1 LFDKLLGKKELE
13 KHIRTLET
21 QIEQLRSENES
32 TSARL
37 ASKDETTRKAISQ
50 KQVVEE
56 ELNTA
61 KKKIETL
68 EHKISVF
75 SKDTSPD
82 ITFRNISSISIKSM
96 ANYVYQIGSMRALDN
111 SLVTAYLQPGQSV
124 SDLEN
129 GRELLESLGHE
140 TVGLVD
146 KIVSHTGVAVFY
158 DTGGMVREAVAPFL
172 PVDVSS
178 CQMDVRFDA
187 TPLQELMDRKVNLCV
202 LLAHAGESFIGIT
215 DNPGSFAD
223 YQIVRSSVKG
233 KHTKGGWSQ
242 RRFERLR
249 DEDIQ
254 HHVKKVKDALKKMV
268 DGSSTEI
275 TFMLTGG
282 ESRLVFGILAGFDY
296 PVVNRRFDVVV
307 DKKMID
313 RILKEVWSSKRYGI

>member
-13 KHIRTLET
+13 AHIRTLEV

-37 ASKDETTRKAISQ
+37 ASKDEITRKAISQ

-56 ELNTA
+56 ELNSA

-68 EHKISVF
+68 EHKISVL
-75 SKDTSPD
+75 SKDASPD
-82 ITFRNISSISIKSM
+82 VRFQNISSIFIKSM
-96 ANYVYQIGSMRALDN
+96 ANYIHRIGSMQALDN
-111 SLVTAYLQPGQSV
+111 SLVTAYLQPGQPL

-129 GRELLESLGHE
+129 GHELFESLGPE
-140 TVGLVD
+140 TIGLFD
-146 KIVSHTGVAVFY
+146 KIVSPTGFAVFY
-158 DTGGMVREAVAPFL
+158 DTGGIVREALAPFL
-172 PVDVSS
+172 PLDVSS
-178 CQMDVRFDA
+178 WQMDVRFDA
-187 TPLQELMDRKVNLCV
+187 VPLQKLMDRDVNLCV
-202 LLAHAGESFIGIT
+202 LIAHAGESFIGIT
-215 DNPGSFAD
+215 DNPGSFTE

-254 HHVKKVKDALKKMV
+254 HHVKKVKDALVKMI
-268 DGSSTEI
+268 DGSGTEI
-275 TFMLTGG
+275 NFMLTGG
-282 ESRLVFGILAGFDY
+282 ESRLVSGVLAGFNY
-296 PVVNRRFDVVV
+296 PVVDRRFDVVV

-313 RILKEVWSSKRYGI
+313 RILKEVWSSKRYEM

>member
-13 KHIRTLET
+13 EHIRTLEA
-21 QIEQLRSENES
+21 QIEQLLLANES
-32 TSARL
+32 ISARL
-37 ASKDETTRKAISQ
+37 ASRDETTRKAISQ

-56 ELNTA
+56 ELNSA

-75 SKDTSPD
+75 GKDKSQD
-82 ITFRNISSISIKSM
+82 VTFQNISSIPIQSM
-96 ANYVYQIGSMRALDN
+96 ANYVCQIRSLQALDN
-111 SLVTAYLQPGQSV
+111 SLVTAYLQPEQSLTG
-124 SDLEN
+124 LEN
-129 GRELLESLGHE
+129 GRELLEPPGNE
-140 TVGLVD
+140 TIGLVD
-146 KIVSHTGVAVFY
+146 KIASPTGVAVFY
-158 DTGGMVREAVAPFL
+158 DTLGMTREAVAPFL

-178 CQMDVRFDA
+178 WQMDARFDA
-187 TPLQELMDRKVNLCV
+187 VPLQELIDRKVNLCV

-215 DNPGSFAD
+215 DNPGSFTD

-254 HHVKKVKDALKKMV
+254 HHVKKVKDTLKKMV
-268 DGSSTEI
+268 DGSYTEI
-275 TFMLTGG
+275 TFILTGG
-282 ESRLVFGILAGFDY
+282 ESRLVSEILADFNC
-296 PVVNRRFDVVV
+296 PVVDRKFDVAV

-313 RILKEVWSSKRYGI
+313 RILKEVWSSKRYKM

>member
-1 LFDKLLGKKELE
+1 LFNKLLGKKELE
-13 KHIRTLET
+13 EHIRTLEA
-21 QIEQLRSENES
+21 QIEQLRSANES
-32 TSARL
+32 ISARL
-37 ASKDETTRKAISQ
+37 ASRDETTRKAISQ

-56 ELNTA
+56 ELNSS

-75 SKDTSPD
+75 SKDTSLD
-82 ITFRNISSISIKSM
+82 VTFQNISSIPIQSM
-96 ANYVYQIGSMRALDN
+96 ANYVCQTGSMHTLDN
-111 SLVTAYLQPGQSV
+111 SLVTAYLQPGQSL
-124 SDLEN
+124 SGLEN
-129 GRELLESLGHE
+129 GRELLESQGHE

-146 KIVSHTGVAVFY
+146 KIASPTGVAVFY
-158 DTGGMVREAVAPFL
+158 DMGGMVREAVAPFL

-178 CQMDVRFDA
+178 WQMDARFDVI
-187 TPLQELMDRKVNLCV
+187 PLQELIDRKVNICV

-215 DNPGSFAD
+215 DNPGSFTD

-249 DEDIQ
+249 DEDIL

-268 DGSSTEI
+268 DGSFTEI

-282 ESRLVFGILAGFDY
+282 ESRLVSEIMADFDC
-296 PVVNRRFDVVV
+296 PVVDRRFDVAV
-307 DKKMID
+307 DKKRID
-313 RILKEVWSSKRYGI
+313 RILKEVWSSKRYKI

>member
-1 LFDKLLGKKELE
+1 MFDKLLGKKELE
-13 KHIRTLET
+13 EHIQTQEA
-21 QIEQLRSENES
+21 QIEKLRSANKS
-32 TSARL
+32 ISARL
-37 ASKDETTRKAISQ
+37 ASRNEVTRKAISQ

-56 ELNTA
+56 ELNSA

-68 EHKISVF
+68 EHKISVL
-75 SKDTSPD
+75 SKDASLD
-82 ITFRNISSISIKSM
+82 VTFKNISSIHIQSM
-96 ANYVYQIGSMRALDN
+96 AKYVYQIGSLQALDN
-111 SLVTAYLQPGQSV
+111 SLVTVYLQPGQSL

-129 GRELLESLGHE
+129 GRELLESPGHE
-140 TVGLVD
+140 TIGLVD
-146 KIVSHTGVAVFY
+146 KIASPSGVAVFY
-158 DTGGMVREAVAPFL
+158 DTLGMVREAVAPFL
-172 PVDVSS
+172 PVDVSFL
-178 CQMDVRFDA
+178 QMDVRFDTA
-187 TPLQELMDRKVNLCV
+187 PLQELMDRKVNLCV

-249 DEDIQ
+249 DEDIL

-268 DGSSTEI
+268 DGSYTEI

-282 ESRLVFGILAGFDY
+282 ESRLVSEILADFDC
-296 PVVNRRFDVVV
+296 PVVDRRFDVAV

-313 RILKEVWSSKRYGI
+313 RILKEVWSSKRYKM

>member
-1 LFDKLLGKKELE
+1 MFDKLLGKKELE
-13 KHIRTLET
+13 EHIRTLIA

-32 TSARL
+32 TLARL
-37 ASKDETTRKAISQ
+37 ASKDETTRKAITQ

-56 ELNTA
+56 ELNSA

-68 EHKISVF
+68 EHKISVL
-75 SKDTSPD
+75 SKDVSLD
-82 ITFRNISSISIKSM
+82 ITFRNMSSIPIQSM
-96 ANYVYQIGSMRALDN
+96 AKYVYQIESLRALDN
-111 SLVTAYLQPGQSV
+111 SLVTAYLPPGQSL
-124 SDLEN
+124 SGLEN
-129 GRELLESLGHE
+129 GREPLESPGHE
-140 TVGLVD
+140 TMGLVD
-146 KIVSHTGVAVFY
+146 KIVSPTGIAVFY

-172 PVDVSS
+172 PLDVSS
-178 CQMDVRFDA
+178 WQMDVRFD
-187 TPLQELMDRKVNLCV
+187 TVPLQELMVRKVNICV

-254 HHVKKVKDALKKMV
+254 HHVIKVKDVLMKMI
-268 DGSSTEI
+268 DGSGTKI
-275 TFMLTGG
+275 TFILSGG
-282 ESRLVFGILAGFDY
+282 ESRLVSEIVADFDY
-296 PVVNRRFDVVV
+296 PVVNRRFDVAV
-307 DKKMID
+307 DKKMND